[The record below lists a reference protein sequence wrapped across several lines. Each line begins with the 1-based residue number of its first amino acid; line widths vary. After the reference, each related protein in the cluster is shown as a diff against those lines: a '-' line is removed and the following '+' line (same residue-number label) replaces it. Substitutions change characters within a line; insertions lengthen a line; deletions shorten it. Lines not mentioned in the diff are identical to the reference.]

1 MLCAPK
7 ADVTIEAKKNISS
20 RPLPV
25 KTAIQ
30 LQRHEEGFWKKKK
43 NRTKKKKDFTK
54 SSPRV
59 SRQNKFAS
67 ASFGGLSTWANEAAL
82 KNDCVIVTFSF
93 NNRSPKDAAWK
104 AERCLYT

>member
-1 MLCAPK
+1 M
-7 ADVTIEAKKNISS
+7 
-20 RPLPV
+20 
-25 KTAIQ
+25 AIQ

-43 NRTKKKKDFTK
+43 NRTKKKKDFTDLE

-67 ASFGGLSTWANEAAL
+67 ASFGALSTWANEAAV
-82 KNDCVIVTFSF
+82 KNDCVIVTSSFSETKGFFCFSF

-104 AERCLYT
+104 AERCLHT